1 IDETNDTVPEGEV
14 IRTDP
19 PAAEIV
25 DAGTPVSV
33 YISTG
38 REPVAVPDVR
48 NKALE
53 QAKAD
58 LAAVGLVPGTE
69 TRENSPTV
77 AADTVLGTTP
87 EAGAS
92 VPVGTTVDFLIS
104 SGNVTLPDL
113 TGQTLAAAT
122 SYLSAENLQLNA
134 VPKADNSCKAQQ
146 GSPVIRQSLA
156 PGDVPQH
163 SDVELAY
170 CSG

>member
-1 IDETNDTVPEGEV
+1 
-14 IRTDP
+14 
-19 PAAEIV
+19 
-25 DAGTPVSV
+25 
-33 YISTG
+33 
-38 REPVAVPDVR
+38 
-48 NKALE
+48 
-53 QAKAD
+53 
-58 LAAVGLVPGTE
+58 
-69 TRENSPTV
+69 
-77 AADTVLGTTP
+77 VLGTTP